1 MQTIHFTLPIK
12 ILLDKIET
20 KRNLLEPIIRKEDL
34 EDVILTGQIEGK
46 RERGKQGIT
55 LLVNRW
61 LLRPKNVSKLWR
73 SMIGIQHIK

>member
-1 MQTIHFTLPIK
+1 MQTIHFTSAIK

-20 KRNLLEPIIRKEDL
+20 KRNLLEHIIRKEDL
-34 EDVILTGQIEGK
+34 EDVILTGQIERK
-46 RERGKQGIT
+46 RERGKQRIT

-61 LLRPKNVSKLWR
+61 LLRPKNGSKLWR